1 MTGKNERKLKKWAA
15 LFLAAA
21 MSLTA
26 CGSTASTGS
35 SASSSASGTA
45 AVSESSTSASSV
57 SESETES
64 TSSSE
69 STAETE
75 STSEAVTASSTSESD
90 TASADGFAT
99 TDDVS
104 DAPEIAGIT
113 IESKMVLKYAECFN
127 VYYCADGCKLL
138 DVKDGA
144 QYLLVPEGKEAPDDL
159 DSDVIVIH
167 QPLERIYMAA
177 TSPMALFD
185 AMDGLDAIRLT
196 GETADN
202 WYVQDAADAMNAG
215 TMIFAGKYS
224 EPDYELLVS
233 ENCDLAIEST
243 MILHSPKV
251 QEMIEMLDI
260 PVFID
265 RSSYES
271 QPLGRTEW
279 IKLYGAMLDK
289 EETASEFFDS
299 QASIVE
305 NLKDFTNTEKT
316 VAFFYINTSGAA
328 VVRNPED
335 YISNMIELGGA
346 RNAFRDLQDDS
357 GKTSVPITMEQ
368 FYDTAEDADYLI
380 YNASIDSTVK
390 TLDDLLAKDSMFA
403 DYKAVKEGNVWTTE
417 KSMYQA
423 TDKIAQFTNDINL
436 LVTGGDP
443 NQMVFLRKLS

>member
-35 SASSSASGTA
+35 SVSSSSSGTS

-57 SESETES
+57 SESEAAD
-64 TSSSE
+64 TSASE
-69 STAETE
+69 STAD
-75 STSEAVTASSTSESD
+75 SISEAVDTSSASENN

-104 DAPEIAGIT
+104 NAPEIAGIT
-113 IESKMVLKYAECFN
+113 IESKMVLNYAECFN
-127 VYYCADGCKLL
+127 VYYCTDGYKLL

-144 QYLLVPEGKEAPDDL
+144 QYLLVPDGKEAPEDL

-185 AMDGLDAIRLT
+185 AIDSLDTIRLS

-202 WYVQDAADAMNAG
+202 WYVQDAVDAMNAG

-279 IKLYGAMLDK
+279 IKLYGAMLNK
-289 EETASEFFDS
+289 EKEACDFFAD
-299 QASIVE
+299 QASVVE
-305 NLKDFTNTEKT
+305 NLKDFPNTEKT

-346 RNAFRDLQDDS
+346 RNAFRDLKDDS

-368 FYDTAEDADYLI
+368 FYDTAENADYLI

-423 TDKIAQFTNDINL
+423 TDRIAQFTNDINL

-443 NQMVFLRKLS
+443 DQMVFLRKLS

>member
-1 MTGKNERKLKKWAA
+1 
-15 LFLAAA
+15 
-21 MSLTA
+21 
-26 CGSTASTGS
+26 
-35 SASSSASGTA
+35 
-45 AVSESSTSASSV
+45 
-57 SESETES
+57 
-64 TSSSE
+64 
-69 STAETE
+69 
-75 STSEAVTASSTSESD
+75 
-90 TASADGFAT
+90 
-99 TDDVS
+99 
-104 DAPEIAGIT
+104 
-113 IESKMVLKYAECFN
+113 MVLNYAECFN
-127 VYYCADGCKLL
+127 VYYCTDGYKLI

-144 QYLLVPEGKEAPDDL
+144 QYLLVPDGKEAPDDL

-185 AMDGLDAIRLT
+185 VIDSLDTIRLS

-202 WYVQDAADAMNAG
+202 WYVQDAVDAMNAG

-289 EETASEFFDS
+289 EEEAADFFAN
-299 QASIVE
+299 QASVVE
-305 NLKDFTNTEKT
+305 NLKDFQNTEKT

-443 NQMVFLRKLS
+443 DQMVFLRKLS

>member
-15 LFLAAA
+15 LFLTAA
-21 MSLTA
+21 MALTA

-35 SASSSASGTA
+35 SAVSSAQ
-45 AVSESSTSASSV
+45 STSNV
-57 SESETES
+57 
-64 TSSSE
+64 SE
-69 STAETE
+69 STAASDLSENTAE
-75 STSEAVTASSTSESD
+75 STEKSSSAETKSESEAAETNSVSGNN

-104 DAPEIAGIT
+104 DAPEITGVT
-113 IESKMVLKYAECFN
+113 IESKLVLNYAECFN
-127 VYYCADGCKLL
+127 VYYCADGYKVL

-185 AMDGLDAIRLT
+185 AIDSLDTIRLS
-196 GETADN
+196 GETANN
-202 WYVQDAADAMNAG
+202 WYVQDAVDAMNAG

-233 ENCDLAIEST
+233 ENCDLAVEST
-243 MILHSPKV
+243 MILHAPKV

-265 RSSYES
+265 RSSYET

-279 IKLYGAMLDK
+279 IKLYGAMLNK
-289 EETASEFFDS
+289 EKEASEFFAN
-299 QASIVE
+299 QAGVVE
-305 NLKDFTNTEKT
+305 NLKDFQNTEKT

-368 FYDTAEDADYLI
+368 FYDTAENADYLI

-423 TDKIAQFTNDINL
+423 TDRIAQFTNDINL

-443 NQMVFLRKLS
+443 DQMVFLRKLS

>member
-1 MTGKNERKLKKWAA
+1 MKKRTMR
-15 LFLAAA
+15 LGCIL
-21 MSLTA
+21 L
-26 CGSTASTGS
+26 STALL
-35 SASSSASGTA
+35 GTA
-45 AVSESSTSASSV
+45 ALTGCRQMKKNTTDTKKTESSSTKESAK
-57 SESETES
+57 EKKGPEIDGLTYES
-64 TSSSE
+64 TMDLE
-69 STAETE
+69 
-75 STSEAVTASSTSESD
+75 
-90 TASADGFAT
+90 
-99 TDDVS
+99 
-104 DAPEIAGIT
+104 
-113 IESKMVLKYAECFN
+113 YAEGFQ
-127 VYYCADGCKLL
+127 VYYYKDGYKMI
-138 DVKDGA
+138 DIKDGA
-144 QYLLVPEGKEAPDDL
+144 KFLVVPENQDVPDGVDE
-159 DSDVIVIH
+159 DYVILQ
-167 QPLERIYMAA
+167 QPLDHIYLAA
-177 TSPMALFD
+177 TSAMALFNAID
-185 AMDGLDAIRLT
+185 SLDNITMTGTQASGWYIENAVKAMEDGK
-196 GETADN
+196 
-202 WYVQDAADAMNAG
+202 MK
-215 TMIFAGKYS
+215 FAGKYS
-224 EPDYELLVS
+224 EPDYEMLVD
-233 ENCDLAIEST
+233 EDCDLAIEST
-243 MILHSPKV
+243 MILHTPKV

-289 EETASEFFDS
+289 EEEAADFFAN
-299 QASIVE
+299 QASVVE
-305 NLKDFTNTEKT
+305 NLKDFQNTEKT

-443 NQMVFLRKLS
+443 DQMVFLRKLS

>member
-1 MTGKNERKLKKWAA
+1 MYDKKLKYKILSIFAATVMTFTAITPVWAEEENLEA
-15 LFLAAA
+15 D
-21 MSLTA
+21 
-26 CGSTASTGS
+26 
-35 SASSSASGTA
+35 ASG
-45 AVSESSTSASSV
+45 E
-57 SESETES
+57 
-64 TSSSE
+64 TSSD
-69 STAETE
+69 
-75 STSEAVTASSTSESD
+75 TSEK
-90 TASADGFAT
+90 SA
-99 TDDVS
+99 
-104 DAPEIAGIT
+104 APEIAGLT
-113 IESKMVLKYAECFN
+113 YESAMDLSFAECFD
-127 VYYCADGCKLL
+127 VYYYNDGYKLL
-138 DVKDGA
+138 DIHDDA
-144 QYLLVPEGKEAPDDL
+144 RYLIVPEGKEAPDDL
-159 DSDVIVIH
+159 DPEIQILQ
-167 QPLERIYMAA
+167 QPLDTIYMAA

-185 AMDGLDAIRLT
+185 AIGSVDSIKLSGLDAS
-196 GETADN
+196 G
-202 WYVQDAADAMNAG
+202 WYIQSAADAINNGEM
-215 TMIFAGKYS
+215 TFAGKYD
-224 EPDYELLVS
+224 EPDYELLVGDD
-233 ENCDLAIEST
+233 CDLAIEST
-243 MILHSPKV
+243 MILHAPKV

-289 EETASEFFDS
+289 EEEAADFFAS
-299 QASIVE
+299 QASVVE
-305 NLKDFTNTEKT
+305 NLKDFQNTEKT

-443 NQMVFLRKLS
+443 DQMVFLRKLS